1 MAAPAATAR
10 FRSPRPRPTP
20 APPLPR
26 PCPAPTPPPP
36 RTHPAAG
43 RGRCGAGGTGGVPVP
58 AARGGGVGRSGAP
71 VRSCGCSGTG
81 GWRRA
86 SFSPVPVIRS
96 RHRHQDG
103 YPPSTAPAL
112 HPRHRHRQQSLDS
125 RTRTARPPSA
135 PVLLPRYRVRSSPGT
150 GTDPSLILTPPPPQ
164 PQPPPPTPVLPRRWD
179 QSVSPV
185 APGLLVLLQHQDRP
199 FPGGT
204 GTPHLAQVP
213 ALRERGTRGEGT
225 GATTAPPPPTPAAL
239 PAVGDG
245 GRAALET
252 NRGLPPHAHA
262 RGSVGMRVQVQ
273 WGPPVPPPREHRA
286 GGHPWGPSPRRPAWG
301 GDVGS
306 ELRPFV
312 GLPEEE
318 EEAAAR
324 HVAKVRALKVNRR
337 QPAPRQVLA
346 RDELRAA
353 SFSFQKIQ
361 APQVFS
367 SLVLSEDPLDE
378 SSSSGLA
385 QKWHLSW
392 CKSKNAGALRTEA
405 RDCPKEPALLPEP
418 CGPQQSAWMGPCSR
432 MPPNVSISQELTPG
446 LCPAWKTP
454 RGASARYGKPRVGPA
469 LLPAGCCRFEL
480 GQAFVSGRLSS
491 PLQPQGLMICGRHPG
506 RGRKGL
512 SLQHRGAA
520 GSRGRTVSP
529 RGEWVT
535 CCFESASLCDP
546 PRPDE
551 RGVGK
556 GSK

>member
-26 PCPAPTPPPP
+26 PAPASPAHPP
-36 RTHPAAG
+36 RG
-43 RGRCGAGGTGGVPVP
+43 RQGALRRRRYRGGCGGGPGTRGAG
-58 AARGGGVGRSGAP
+58 GRSGAERGPGP
-71 VRSCGCSGTG
+71 VLRMLRHRRLETGELQPGTG
-81 GWRRA
+81 DPQPTPAPGRISSVYSTGSSPPAPAPTAVLGFPHQDRPA
-86 SFSPVPVIRS
+86 SFSTGSSSPVQGPV
-96 RHRHQDG
+96 
-103 YPPSTAPAL
+103 L
-112 HPRHRHRQQSLDS
+112 PRHRD
-125 RTRTARPPSA
+125 RPVSHPY
-135 PVLLPRYRVRSSPGT
+135 P
-150 GTDPSLILTPPPPQ
+150 PPPPQ
-164 PQPPPPTPVLPRRWD
+164 PQLPPPTPVLPRRWD

-225 GATTAPPPPTPAAL
+225 GATTAPPPTPAAL

-346 RDELRAA
+346 RDELHAA